1 MFKRKETQDRGSDR
15 EAPVVETQDL
25 QKRNPESRAELKTGA
40 DITSLLQPQLQ

>member
-25 QKRNPESRAELKTGA
+25 QRNPESRAELKTGA